1 MASESPT
8 VNLTVTYRGNAH
20 ALSVLPD
27 ATLAYLNDRLEELT
41 SVRPENQKLIFKGKK
56 NVPDSSTVLEAG
68 LKDARKCNWWGLQ
81 QKSWATSSQRRTSTR
96 GGNASS
102 ASGHSGHPQRYVR
115 TSSTRPPDP
124 LNVRA

>member
-56 NVPDSSTVLEAG
+56 NVPDRSTVLEAG
-68 LKDARKCNWWGLQ
+68 LKDGTKVQLVGPTAEELGDF
-81 QKSWATSSQRRTSTR
+81 KSAEDEHQRRER
-96 GGNASS
+96 ILRERA
-102 ASGHSGHPQRYVR
+102 QRAPAKVR
-115 TSSTRPPDP
+115 THLIHESSRPP
-124 LNVRA
+124 